1 MKDLLL
7 DVRLDGFDAPIGVLA
22 RDDKGAMAFAYTDA
36 HLKHAAPLPLSLSL
50 PLQQDAFS
58 DEAARPYF
66 ENLLQERDGA
76 LKQVMDRENLS
87 RDDIAGLLFHLGRDC
102 AGAVSVLPKDAP
114 PSKVPGDLA
123 KDYEVLTDAQ
133 MNELVLAL
141 HTRAPLPEHIRD
153 PSPLS
158 GVQSKIALTRLPGG
172 EFAKPKE
179 GSGAP
184 TTHIIKAPDERH
196 KEDAV
201 YENAALWLSDRLG
214 LNTADAA
221 AVSFGDVKV
230 LLTRRFD
237 RVVSPEGRVTRIHQE
252 DFAQALGLPPS
263 LKYERYGQDQRVFNT
278 DAIARVITNT
288 ADPKTASEYF
298 VRAALFDILIGNVDG
313 HAKNFALLHE
323 AGKITMA
330 PRYDVMPT
338 RLDPQFVSDFA
349 FKIGAAENLD
359 SLKLA
364 DLEAFGRRFGV
375 ALDDLTTWAESYAND
390 LCAAFG
396 ELDRMYA
403 RKFANL
409 ISSNAET
416 LMTLLNR
423 PVPASVKDRDAF
435 VAKGGG
441 WASS

>member
-1 MKDLLL
+1 MKELVL

-22 RDDKGAMAFAYTDA
+22 RDAKGAMAFAYTDA
-36 HLKHAAPLPLSLSL
+36 HLKHAAPAPLSLSL
-50 PLQQDAFS
+50 PLGDDAFS

-102 AGAVSVLPKDAP
+102 AGAVSVLPQGAA

-123 KDYEVLTDAQ
+123 KDYETLSDAQ
-133 MNELVLAL
+133 MEELVRAL
-141 HTRAPLPEHIRD
+141 HTRAPLPDHIRD

-172 EFAKPKE
+172 EFAKPRE

-196 KEDAV
+196 KDDAI
-201 YENAALWLSDRLG
+201 YENAAMTLSDRL
-214 LNTADAA
+214 LLRTADAA
-221 AVSFGDVKV
+221 AVSFGEVKV

-237 RVVSPEGRVTRIHQE
+237 RAVSPEGRVTRIHQE

-263 LKYERYGQDQRVFNT
+263 LKYERYGEGQRIFNT
-278 DAIARVITNT
+278 DAIARVIGQTS
-288 ADPKTASEYF
+288 DPKAASEFF
-298 VRAALFDILIGNVDG
+298 VRASLFDILIGNVDG

-323 AGKITMA
+323 AGAITMA

-338 RLDPQFVSDFA
+338 RLDPKFTPDFA
-349 FKIGAAENLD
+349 FKVGAAENLD

-375 ALDDLTTWAESYAND
+375 ALDDLTNWAASYAND

-409 ISSNAET
+409 IADNVET
-416 LMTLLNR
+416 LLKTLKR
-423 PVPASVKDRDAF
+423 PVPDAVKDRDAF
-435 VAKGGG
+435 VGKGGG
-441 WASS
+441 WSTS